1 VTKQGLIF
9 IRNLEHKECVL
20 CKAVDFPSRKKVYGF
35 VLMKTTGLLVFPIN
49 SMKFRIS
56 GDTLKFDDLFL
67 GFIFTNCRV
76 VFLPE
81 KRGIPEVGDEYARF
95 LDMSP
100 A

>member
-20 CKAVDFPSRKKVYGF
+20 CKALDFPSRKKLYGF
-35 VLMKTTGLLVFPIN
+35 VLMKN
-49 SMKFRIS
+49 YSMKFRTS
-56 GDTLKFDDLFL
+56 GDTLKLDDLFL

-81 KRGIPEVGDEYARF
+81 KRGIPEVGEEYARF